1 MAKYILNQNKQDSES
16 GENYEL
22 HNEDTCTRLP
32 NPGNRLY
39 VGYFGSCHYAK
50 EEAKS
55 KYPSMSYA
63 IDGCYYCC
71 SPCHKE

>member
-22 HNEDTCTRLP
+22 HNENTCIRLP
-32 NPGNRLY
+32 LEKNRLD
-39 VGYFGSCHYAK
+39 VGYYDGCRAAKARAK
-50 EEAKS
+50 E
-55 KYPSMSYA
+55 KYPSMSRD

-71 SPCHKE
+71 ELCHDE